1 MSKIFTRISSG
12 KFKGKCLELP
22 SLSTTRSTK
31 SIVKDSFFNSVR
43 YELAGRIFIEG
54 FGGSGAMAAE
64 AVSNGASKGVAIEL
78 DAAAFRLTAKNL
90 ADLNDEN
97 LRAINGDSFEILPR
111 LIASEN
117 LPVLLYL
124 DPPFDV
130 REGFAGIYDR
140 LTNLAL
146 NLEKGKIFM
155 IVFEHASS
163 FKFGENLGNFKLI
176 KSKKFG
182 ATTLS
187 YFA

>member
-1 MSKIFTRISSG
+1 MSKIFTRILSG
-12 KFKGKCLELP
+12 KFKGKYLELP

-31 SIVKDSFFNSVR
+31 SIVKGSFFNSVR
-43 YELAGRIFIEG
+43 YELTGKIFIEG

-130 REGFAGIYDR
+130 RAGFTGIYDR

-146 NLEKGKIFM
+146 NLEKSKIFM

-187 YFA
+187 YFV

>member
-31 SIVKDSFFNSVR
+31 SIVKGSFFNSVR
-43 YELAGRIFIEG
+43 YELAGKIFIEG

-97 LRAINGDSFEILPR
+97 FI
-111 LIASEN
+111 
-117 LPVLLYL
+117 
-124 DPPFDV
+124 
-130 REGFAGIYDR
+130 
-140 LTNLAL
+140 
-146 NLEKGKIFM
+146 
-155 IVFEHASS
+155 
-163 FKFGENLGNFKLI
+163 
-176 KSKKFG
+176 
-182 ATTLS
+182 
-187 YFA
+187 